1 MIQREIAGPQSQF
14 ERHAGQSFRDVR
26 PFTVRLVELLA
37 SSFSGILLIGTAAA
51 SVAFPA
57 IIDLTVPGAIAY
69 TTWVMGRRLKLPLRL
84 PRSAECLDPNYPSPV
99 NRRPRM
105 AAGSIY
111 LGIDQVTGHELWITN
126 EDGRQHGTIPGT
138 TGAGKTTAILSLLAN
153 ALSHGSGFV
162 LVDGKADNK
171 LYGEVLALARHYGRE
186 DDVFVL
192 NFLVASGDRDSHSF
206 NPFSGGNADAIRELL
221 ASQLGEQRSE
231 DSNGVFRARAVAL
244 IGTIAPVLVWMRDL
258 RGVAINIETIRF
270 ALELRSIWTLA
281 THKIFLHRQAIDGE
295 VQEIAVPTMPE
306 DILYPL
312 RAYLGELPGYDTSL
326 PYNQQKGDE
335 PSKQHGFAL
344 FYFTATFTQLSVS
357 LGHIFKPTSGD
368 IDMRDVVLNR
378 RILVVNLPAMEN
390 SDATLAA
397 LGKIVVAALRGM
409 LAQLLGARLEGT
421 AREIFSLKPG
431 AGEGPFQ
438 VVFDEVAYYAT
449 EGMDRMLAMGRGLN
463 IMFWIAFQEVSGLW
477 ARLGEKT
484 ASLLGNANLT
494 LAMRLQD
501 AHRTREWIE
510 KTAGEVEVTQAT
522 SYVAGEAGNYRESY
536 SAEVRKVARVAWSDL
551 QKLLEGEAIVLFG
564 GRRIYAKLFYAALD
578 TSTGPF
584 RRSRPLILPA
594 PVREDTPD
602 GALEVPEVVAR
613 LESGAIPGHA
623 EHRPDPV
630 LRALI
635 AGYRA
640 RRSGDA
646 MDRVKDAILAA
657 GAAEVAE
664 PTGDALK
671 EPPVTSCTPM
681 IEATVRATD
690 ASAPAAPDDDARQEE
705 RRSARAPI
713 DRPLQVGLAAIEA
726 EAGASPQAAERMAR
740 EATKALAGAAI
751 LRLPDPPAISPEEF
765 AARLRALNDRIAS
778 SGTRN

>member
-1 MIQREIAGPQSQF
+1 MIRREISGPQSQF

-26 PFTVRLVELLA
+26 PFTVRLVELLG
-37 SSFSGILLIGTAAA
+37 SSFSGILLAGTAAA
-51 SVAFPA
+51 SFAFPA
-57 IIDLTVPGAIAY
+57 VIDLTVPGALLF
-69 TTWVMGRRLKLPLRL
+69 TTWVMCRRLKLPLRL
-84 PRSAECLDPNYPSPV
+84 PRSAERLDWNYPSPV
-99 NRRPRM
+99 DRKPRM

-111 LGIDQVTGHELWITN
+111 LGIDQVTGQELWITN

-162 LVDGKADNK
+162 LVDGKADNT
-171 LYGEVLALARHYGRE
+171 LYGEVLALARHFGRE
-186 DDVFVL
+186 DDVLVL
-192 NFLVASGDRDSHSF
+192 NFLVASGDKDSHSF
-206 NPFSGGNADAIRELL
+206 NPFATGNADAIRELL

-244 IGTIAPVLVWMRDL
+244 IGTIAPVLVWMRDQK
-258 RGVAINIETIRF
+258 GVPINIETIRF

-281 THKIFLHRQAIDGE
+281 THKVFLHRQAIDGE
-295 VQEIAVPTMPE
+295 VKEIAVPTMPE

-312 RAYLGELPGYDTSL
+312 RAYLGELPGYDNSL

-357 LGHIFKPTSGD
+357 LGHIFKPSSGD

-397 LGKIVVAALRGM
+397 LGKIVVASLRGM

-463 IMFWIAFQEVSGLW
+463 IMFWVAFQEVSGLW

-522 SYVAGEAGNYRESY
+522 AFIAGEAGNYRESH
-536 SAEVRKVARVAWSDL
+536 SAEIRKAGRVAWSDL
-551 QKLLEGEAIVLFG
+551 QKLLEGETIVLFA
-564 GRRIYAKLFYAALD
+564 GRRIYAKLFHAAVD
-578 TSTGPF
+578 ASTGPF

-594 PVREDTPD
+594 PAKDNSAPGIGEI
-602 GALEVPEVVAR
+602 AEVVAR
-613 LESGAIPGHA
+613 LESGALPRNA
-623 EHRPDPV
+623 RRQEDPV
-630 LRALI
+630 VRAI
-635 AGYRA
+635 ITGFRTSDATTV
-640 RRSGDA
+640 SGRTLA
-646 MDRVKDAILAA
+646 AILAA
-657 GAAEVAE
+657 GEAE
-664 PTGDALK
+664 PAVTANDGGD
-671 EPPVTSCTPM
+671 EPPVTSCTPLL
-681 IEATVRATD
+681 EATVRASGER
-690 ASAPAAPDDDARQEE
+690 ASGSDEEPDPGSISGAPPQ
-705 RRSARAPI
+705 
-713 DRPLQVGLAAIEA
+713 PLDQSLQASIAAIEA
-726 EAGASPQAAERMAR
+726 AAGAGAEDARQAAWDVAGVAVVATVVTLPEPPAMAPEDMAR
-740 EATKALAGAAI
+740 
-751 LRLPDPPAISPEEF
+751 
-765 AARLRALNDRIAS
+765 RLRRLCDRLS
-778 SGTRN
+778 E

>member
-1 MIQREIAGPQSQF
+1 MIPREISGPQAQY

-26 PFTVRLVELLA
+26 PVTKRLAETLGSA
-37 SSFSGILLIGTAAA
+37 FSGIVLLGTAAA
-51 SVAFPA
+51 SFAFPA
-57 IIDLTVPGAIAY
+57 LIDLTVPGSILYA
-69 TTWVMGRRLKLPLRL
+69 TWVMARRVKLPLRL
-84 PRSAECLDPNYPSPV
+84 PRSAEQLDWNYPSPV
-99 NRRPRM
+99 DRKPRM

-111 LGIDQVTGHELWITN
+111 LGIDQVTGQELWITN

-138 TGAGKTTAILSLLAN
+138 TGAGKSTAILSLLAN

-162 LVDGKADNK
+162 LVDGKADNA
-171 LYGEVLALARHYGRE
+171 LHGQVLALARHFGRE
-186 DDVFVL
+186 DDVLVL
-192 NFLVASGDRDSHSF
+192 NFLVASGDKDSHSF
-206 NPFSGGNADAIRELL
+206 NPFAMGNADAIRELL

-244 IGTIAPVLVWMRDL
+244 IGTIAPVLVWMRDQK
-258 RGVAINIETIRF
+258 GVPISIESIRF

-281 THKIFLHRQAIDGE
+281 THKIFLHRQAVDGE
-295 VQEIAVPTMPE
+295 VKEIAVPVMPE

-326 PYNQQKGDE
+326 PYNEQKGDE

-357 LGHIFKPTSGD
+357 LGHIFKPMSGD

-378 RILVVNLPAMEN
+378 RILLVNLPAMEN

-397 LGKIVVAALRGM
+397 LGKIVVASLRGM

-421 AREIFSLKPG
+421 AREIFALKPG
-431 AGEGPFQ
+431 VGEGPFQ

-463 IMFWIAFQEVSGLW
+463 IMFWVAFQEISGLW

-501 AHRTREWIE
+501 AHRTREWLE

-522 SYVAGEAGNYRESY
+522 SFLAGEAGNYRESHA
-536 SAEVRKVARVAWSDL
+536 AEVRKVPRVAWSDL

-564 GRRIYAKLFYAALD
+564 GRRIYAKLFYASVDA
-578 TSTGPF
+578 TTGPF
-584 RRSRPLILPA
+584 RRSRPLRLPA
-594 PVREDTPD
+594 PVREDAPQ
-602 GALEVPEVVAR
+602 GALDVAEVVAR
-613 LESGAIPGHA
+613 LEGGAVLRDVGRVA
-623 EHRPDPV
+623 RRADPV
-630 LRALI
+630 LQAFTEGVQASAASKPVERITEGL
-635 AGYRA
+635 
-640 RRSGDA
+640 
-646 MDRVKDAILAA
+646 LAA
-657 GAAEVAE
+657 ARAPLPARVDDELA
-664 PTGDALK
+664 

-681 IEATVRATD
+681 IEATIRDAGSALDVADDRTTTGRSRDRIATD
-690 ASAPAAPDDDARQEE
+690 AALQARLTTLETEAGAEPRVAERAAREVAE
-705 RRSARAPI
+705 
-713 DRPLQVGLAAIEA
+713 VVA
-726 EAGASPQAAERMAR
+726 EAGMV
-740 EATKALAGAAI
+740 ALPEPPPM
-751 LRLPDPPAISPEEF
+751 LPADL
-765 AARLRALNDRIAS
+765 AARLQWLRARLHQ
-778 SGTRN
+778 

>member
-1 MIQREIAGPQSQF
+1 MTQREISGPQSQF

-26 PFTVRLVELLA
+26 PFTVRLAELLA
-37 SSFSGILLIGTAAA
+37 SSFSGILLTGIAAA
-51 SVAFPA
+51 SFALPA
-57 IIDLTVPGAIAY
+57 IIDVTVPGSIAY
-69 TTWVMGRRLKLPLRL
+69 ATWVMCRRLKLPLRL
-84 PRSAECLDPNYPSPV
+84 PRSAECLDPDYPSPAD
-99 NRRPRM
+99 RRPRM

-111 LGIDQVTGHELWITN
+111 LGIDQVSGQELWITN

-186 DDVFVL
+186 DDVLIL

-244 IGTIAPVLVWMRDL
+244 IGTIAPVLVWMRDQK
-258 RGVAINIETIRF
+258 GVAINIETIRF

-357 LGHIFKPTSGD
+357 LGHIFKPMSGD

-431 AGEGPFQ
+431 VGEGPFQ

-522 SYVAGEAGNYRESY
+522 SYLAGEAGNYRESY
-536 SAEVRKVARVAWSDL
+536 AAEVRKVARVAWSDL

-578 TSTGPF
+578 ASTGPF

-594 PVREDTPD
+594 PVREDTPN
-602 GALEVPEVVAR
+602 GALEVAEVVAR
-613 LESGAIPGHA
+613 LESGAVPGHA
-623 EHRPDPV
+623 QHRSDPV
-630 LRALI
+630 LQALI

-640 RRSGDA
+640 SRSGEV
-646 MDRVKDAILAA
+646 MDRVEEAILAA
-657 GAAEVAE
+657 GRVAVLE
-664 PTGDALK
+664 PAHSAPT

-681 IEATVRATD
+681 IEATVRGSAEPPVSGD
-690 ASAPAAPDDDARQEE
+690 AGAPVPDE
-705 RRSARAPI
+705 RRHPRRLT
-713 DRPLQVGLAAIEA
+713 DLGLHECLVAIES
-726 EAGASPQAAERMAR
+726 EAGGSAQLAERAAR
-740 EATKALAGAAI
+740 EAADVLAETGSV
-751 LRLPDPPAISPEEF
+751 RLPEPPTISPEAF
-765 AARLRALNDRIAS
+765 AKRLRALNDRIGS
-778 SGTRN
+778 